1 LGIDWG
7 VREDLP
13 LINKKEASKEERCL
27 FTSSSSGMC
36 ITPLPGKQWLDRMRL
51 LTWEIIIL
59 LIGFGKQ
66 DAKTAK

>member
-1 LGIDWG
+1 
-7 VREDLP
+7 
-13 LINKKEASKEERCL
+13 
-27 FTSSSSGMC
+27 MC